1 MPSKVNLITP
11 PDIIHN
17 KNFSINLFNIDEKQK
32 ETISI
37 FLGKQDDKREINLFY
52 YTNDNNPNWLLN
64 VINRKNYTFIN
75 LDNCQDIT
83 VYYTSYILSLEN
95 VFYCTQDQNKAEI
108 YSIVNVNRVSNVQEF
123 LDKVYNEQ

>member
-17 KNFSINLFNIDEKQK
+17 KNFSINLLNIDEKQK